1 MKTLVVFY
9 SRSGRTRKVA
19 QALSERLQADVEEI
33 QDTRKRTGLLGF
45 LVSGF
50 EAVRKKPA
58 TIVPIEKDPRGYD
71 LVVVGTPVWASN
83 MSSPGRAYLAQ
94 NRTGLPQ
101 AAFFCTC
108 GGPGNEHVLAEM
120 EDLAGKQALARLV
133 LTEADL
139 KSDAYLDQI
148 SAFVQELAG

>member
-33 QDTRKRTGLLGF
+33 RDTRKRTGLFGF

-50 EAVRKKPA
+50 EAWRKKPA
-58 TIVPIEKDPRGYD
+58 TILPIEKDPRGYD

-83 MSSPGRAYLAQ
+83 MSSPVRAYLAQ
-94 NRTGLPQ
+94 NRAGLPQ
-101 AAFFCTC
+101 VAFFCTC
-108 GGPGNEHVLAEM
+108 GGPDNEHVLAEM
-120 EDLAGKQALARLV
+120 EDLAGKQALARLI

-139 KSDAYLDQI
+139 ESDAYLDKI
-148 SAFVQELAG
+148 RAFTQG